1 MSKMITADLVDL
13 DLSAGTKEA
22 AARSLAERMV
32 ALGRVTDLD
41 GFLADVAA
49 REAQMPTGLDGGIGI
64 PHCRSPH
71 VVAPTLAFGRAPQG
85 IDFGAPDGPADL
97 IFLIAAP
104 AGADDA
110 HLTILSSLARRLMNA
125 DFTTALRATTSP
137 TDAAS
142 LISGEE
148 PPTPAPSQEAAP
160 AGIASASPGAEAAEA
175 GAGAP
180 ALGADARSAGAEVPA
195 VGADASAGAPESGTG
210 ADAPTPGAGALPT
223 GVDAQAG
230 AHESGTGA
238 EASTPGADALPTGA
252 DAPPPG
258 ADASA
263 GAPESS
269 TGAVVPATG
278 PDSPASAGAAPSVS
292 APAAAAEG
300 ADGSSAPSAT
310 ADSEA
315 AVSGGE
321 GPADGGGPSD
331 GGRPGFRIVAVTSC
345 PTGIAHTYMAA
356 ESLEKAGRAAG
367 VEVVVETQ
375 GSAGFARLD
384 PAVVAAAD
392 GVIFAHDVPV
402 REKERFAGKPTVD
415 VGVKAGI
422 NRPAALIDEVRAKA
436 ERGET
441 TEPARPGTPV
451 ENAGQAGEGYGTKLR
466 KWLMSGVSY
475 MVPFVAAGGLL
486 IALGFAIGGYAIDKA
501 PSVAEHF
508 AWGQADSWAALL
520 FQIGGL
526 AFSFLV
532 PVLAG
537 YIAYGMAD
545 RPGLVPG
552 FVGGAIALTIN
563 AGFLGGLAAGLIA
576 GGTVLAIQKVK
587 VPAPLRGIMPVVV
600 IPLLASIVVGF
611 LMFLVVGKPIASLQ
625 KAMTDWLSGLS
636 GANAVILGVILGLMM
651 CFDLGGPVNKV
662 AYAFAVGGLANP
674 NEGSLKVMAAV
685 MAAGMVPPLAMA
697 LATAVRGR
705 LFTRTER
712 ENGKAAWVLGAS
724 FISEGAI
731 PFAAA
736 DPLRVIPSAMAGGA
750 VTGALSMLFECTLR
764 APHGGVFVIP
774 LIGNPLLYLLAILAG
789 TVVSAGLVILLK
801 GARRPVPGAAEE
813 QPQAGTKVAVAA

>member
-13 DLSAGTKEA
+13 DLSVGTKEA

-32 ALGRVTDLD
+32 GLGRVTDLD

-64 PHCRSPH
+64 PHCRSAH
-71 VVAPTLAFGRAPQG
+71 VTEPTLAFGRSREG
-85 IDFGAPDGPADL
+85 VDFGAPDGPADL

-110 HLTILSSLARRLMNA
+110 HLTILSSLARQLMNEEFTGA
-125 DFTTALRATTSP
+125 LRGATSAAEAAALIAGDATPGGAASGTTAAGGSSSTGSGGGSVTGP
-137 TDAAS
+137 V
-142 LISGEE
+142 SGEE
-148 PPTPAPSQEAAP
+148 PASEPGTAPASEPASGEADATEPAADGAAP
-160 AGIASASPGAEAAEA
+160 AAPAAPR
-175 GAGAP
+175 GAGN
-180 ALGADARSAGAEVPA
+180 ADAGEP
-195 VGADASAGAPESGTG
+195 
-210 ADAPTPGAGALPT
+210 
-223 GVDAQAG
+223 
-230 AHESGTGA
+230 
-238 EASTPGADALPTGA
+238 
-252 DAPPPG
+252 
-258 ADASA
+258 
-263 GAPESS
+263 
-269 TGAVVPATG
+269 
-278 PDSPASAGAAPSVS
+278 AGAAGDRA
-292 APAAAAEG
+292 APA
-300 ADGSSAPSAT
+300 
-310 ADSEA
+310 
-315 AVSGGE
+315 
-321 GPADGGGPSD
+321 
-331 GGRPGFRIVAVTSC
+331 FRIVAVTSC

-356 ESLEKAGRAAG
+356 ESLEKAGPASGA
-367 VEVVVETQ
+367 EVVVETQ
-375 GSAGFARLD
+375 GSAGFTRLD
-384 PAVVAAAD
+384 PAVIAAAD

-402 REKERFAGKPTVD
+402 RDKERFAGKPTVD

-422 NRPAALIDEVRAKA
+422 NRPAELIAEVKEKA
-436 ERGET
+436 ARGEVT
-441 TEPARPGTPV
+441 AAAKHGTPV
-451 ENAGQAGEGYGTKLR
+451 ENAGGPHEGYGTKLR

-486 IALGFAIGGYAIDKA
+486 IALGFAVGGWDIDKA
-501 PSVAEHF
+501 PSVAEYF
-508 AWGQADSWAALL
+508 AWGQADSWAALM

-526 AFSFLV
+526 AFGFLV

-576 GGTVLAIQKVK
+576 GGTVLAIQKAR
-587 VPAPLRGIMPVVV
+587 VPTALRGIMPVVV
-600 IPLLASIVVGF
+600 IPLLSSIVVGF
-611 LMFLVVGKPIASLQ
+611 LMFLVIGKPIASLQ
-625 KAMTDWLSGLS
+625 KALTDWLSGLS
-636 GANAVILGVILGLMM
+636 GANAIILGVILGLMM

-697 LATAVRGR
+697 LATTVRGK

-764 APHGGVFVIP
+764 APHGGIFVIP
-774 LIGNPLLYLLAILAG
+774 LIGNPLLYLVAIVAG
-789 TVVSAGLVILLK
+789 TLVSAALVVLLK
-801 GARRPVPGAAEE
+801 GARRPAPEAAPSDNPE
-813 QPQAGTKVAVAA
+813 PAGTDTKVAVAA

>member
-13 DLSAGTKEA
+13 DLSVGTKEA

-32 ALGRVTDLD
+32 GLGRVTDLD

-64 PHCRSPH
+64 PHCRSAH
-71 VVAPTLAFGRAPQG
+71 VTEPTLAFGRSREG
-85 IDFGAPDGPADL
+85 VDFGAPDGPADL

-104 AGADDA
+104 SGADDA
-110 HLTILSSLARRLMNA
+110 HLTILSSLARQLMNEEFTGA
-125 DFTTALRATTSP
+125 LRGATSAAQAAALIAGDATPGAVSGTTAGGDATPGGAVSGTAAAGEVAGAGSVEGSVPEPAAGPATAPASASATGEVAGAGRAP
-137 TDAAS
+137 APAS
-142 LISGEE
+142 ASATEPVSGEE
-148 PPTPAPSQEAAP
+148 PVVRAEEGTAAAPTGSVETGPGGAGDADAADGTAPASPAAPRGAGDAP
-160 AGIASASPGAEAAEA
+160 AGE
-175 GAGAP
+175 
-180 ALGADARSAGAEVPA
+180 
-195 VGADASAGAPESGTG
+195 
-210 ADAPTPGAGALPT
+210 
-223 GVDAQAG
+223 
-230 AHESGTGA
+230 
-238 EASTPGADALPTGA
+238 
-252 DAPPPG
+252 
-258 ADASA
+258 
-263 GAPESS
+263 
-269 TGAVVPATG
+269 
-278 PDSPASAGAAPSVS
+278 SAGAAGDKS
-292 APAAAAEG
+292 AP
-300 ADGSSAPSAT
+300 
-310 ADSEA
+310 
-315 AVSGGE
+315 V
-321 GPADGGGPSD
+321 
-331 GGRPGFRIVAVTSC
+331 FRIVAVTSC

-356 ESLEKAGRAAG
+356 ESLEKAGPAAG
-367 VEVVVETQ
+367 AEVVVETQ
-375 GSAGFARLD
+375 GSAGFTRLD
-384 PAVVAAAD
+384 PAVIAAAD

-402 REKERFAGKPTVD
+402 RDKERFAGKPTVD

-422 NRPAALIDEVRAKA
+422 NRPAELIAEVREKA
-436 ERGET
+436 ARGEVT
-441 TEPARPGTPV
+441 AAAKHGTPV
-451 ENAGQAGEGYGTKLR
+451 ENAGEPHEGYGTKLR

-486 IALGFAIGGYAIDKA
+486 IALGFAVGGWDIDKA
-501 PSVAEHF
+501 PSVAEYF
-508 AWGQADSWAALL
+508 AWGQADSWAALM

-526 AFSFLV
+526 AFGFLV

-576 GGTVLAIQKVK
+576 GGTVLAIQRVK
-587 VPAPLRGIMPVVV
+587 VPTALRGIMPVVV
-600 IPLLASIVVGF
+600 IPLLSSIVVGF
-611 LMFLVVGKPIASLQ
+611 LMFLVIGKPIASLQ
-625 KAMTDWLSGLS
+625 KALTDWLSGLS
-636 GANAVILGVILGLMM
+636 GANAIILGVILGLMM

-697 LATAVRGR
+697 LATTVRGK
-705 LFTRTER
+705 LFTKTER

-764 APHGGVFVIP
+764 APHGGIFVIP
-774 LIGNPLLYLLAILAG
+774 LIGNPLLYLVAIVAG
-789 TVVSAGLVILLK
+789 TLVSAALVVLLK
-801 GARRPVPGAAEE
+801 GARRPTPEPAPSDSPET
-813 QPQAGTKVAVAA
+813 AGTDTKVAVAA

>member
-1 MSKMITADLVDL
+1 MSRMITADLVDL
-13 DLSAGTKEA
+13 DLSADSKEA
-22 AARSLAERMV
+22 AARSLAERMA

-64 PHCRSPH
+64 PHCRSAH
-71 VVAPTLAFGRAPQG
+71 VTEPTLAFGRSAAG
-85 IDFGAPDGPADL
+85 VDFGAPDGPADL

-110 HLTILSSLARRLMNA
+110 HLTILSSLARHLM
-125 DFTTALRATTSP
+125 DGEFTDALRSATSP
-137 TDAAS
+137 AGAAA
-142 LISGEE
+142 LIAGEE
-148 PPTPAPSQEAAP
+148 APVEEPEPLSEAPVEAQAETSPEAPSEAP
-160 AGIASASPGAEAAEA
+160 S
-175 GAGAP
+175 
-180 ALGADARSAGAEVPA
+180 EVPA
-195 VGADASAGAPESGTG
+195 G
-210 ADAPTPGAGALPT
+210 PG
-223 GVDAQAG
+223 
-230 AHESGTGA
+230 
-238 EASTPGADALPTGA
+238 
-252 DAPPPG
+252 
-258 ADASA
+258 
-263 GAPESS
+263 
-269 TGAVVPATG
+269 
-278 PDSPASAGAAPSVS
+278 
-292 APAAAAEG
+292 APAAA
-300 ADGSSAPSAT
+300 P
-310 ADSEA
+310 
-315 AVSGGE
+315 
-321 GPADGGGPSD
+321 
-331 GGRPGFRIVAVTSC
+331 FRIVAVTSC

-356 ESLEKAGRAAG
+356 EALEKAGEAAG
-367 VEVVVETQ
+367 VEVAVETQ
-375 GSAGFARLD
+375 GSAGFTRLD

-422 NRPAALIDEVRAKA
+422 NRPAELITEVRGKA
-436 ERGET
+436 ARGEVST
-441 TEPARPGTPV
+441 AKPTPV
-451 ENAGQAGEGYGTKLR
+451 ENAGEPNEGYGTKLR

-486 IALGFAIGGYAIDKA
+486 IALGFAIGGWDINKA
-501 PSVAEHF
+501 PSVTEHF
-508 AWGQADSWAALL
+508 AWGQVDSWAALM

-537 YIAYGMAD
+537 YISYGMAD

-552 FVGGAIALTIN
+552 FVGGAIALTVN
-563 AGFLGGLAAGLIA
+563 AGFLGGLVAGLIA
-576 GGTVLAIQKVK
+576 GGTVLAIQRVRI
-587 VPAPLRGIMPVVV
+587 PAVLRGIMPVVV
-600 IPLLASIVVGF
+600 IPLLSSIVVGF

-625 KAMTDWLSGLS
+625 KALTDWLSGLS

-697 LATAVRGR
+697 LATTVRGR

-736 DPLRVIPSAMAGGA
+736 DPLRVIPAAMAGGA
-750 VTGALSMLFECTLR
+750 VTGALSMAFECTLR

-774 LIGNPLLYLLAILAG
+774 LIGNPFLYLLAIAAG
-789 TVVSAGLVILLK
+789 TVVAAGLVIVLK
-801 GARRPVPGAAEE
+801 SARKTAPEAA
-813 QPQAGTKVAVAA
+813 PAGEPTRADTKVTVAA